1 MNNQATIEKMSLLK
15 LHGMQRIFKALLETG
30 NSDMTTDEVIGS
42 MIDAEWDERY
52 NRKLSRLLK
61 AAKFRYQ
68 ASLEEIDFSSQRRID
83 KNELLRLATCDWM
96 KKGDSLIVTGAT
108 GVGKSFIACA
118 LGSQACKEGF
128 TVLYFN
134 CLKLFSQ
141 LKFAKADGSYFK
153 EMSRLRKQDLLILDD
168 FGLEPPD
175 AQSRLIL
182 LEILEDRHGRK
193 STMITSQLPENKWHD
208 FIGEPTIADAI
219 CDRIIHKSYKIIL
232 KGESMR
238 KNNVNS

>member
-1 MNNQATIEKMSLLK
+1 MNNHATIEKMSQMK
-15 LHGMQRIFKALLETG
+15 LPGMQRIFKALLETG
-30 NSDMTTDEVIGS
+30 SSDMTTDEVIGS
-42 MIDAEWDERY
+42 MVDAEWDERY
-52 NRKLSRLLK
+52 NRKLSRLLN

-68 ASLEEIDFSSQRRID
+68 ASLEQIDFSSQRRIN
-83 KNELLRLATCDWM
+83 KNDLLRLAACDWIR
-96 KKGDSLIVTGAT
+96 KGDSLIVTGAT

-118 LGSQACKEGF
+118 LGNQACKEGF

-153 EMSRLRKQDLLILDD
+153 EMNKLRKQDLLILDD